1 MMDITQPLV
10 TALAHSFAFDDDL
23 PPFEFLDSA
32 TKSTY
37 EGRARDALVA
47 VFDELDAQCF
57 MLADLDENG
66 PRDRFF
72 GVLAEQI
79 TAGSVDAG

>member
-1 MMDITQPLV
+1 MDITRPLV
-10 TALAHSFAFDDDL
+10 TALAHSFAFDDDQ
-23 PPFEFLDSA
+23 PPFEFLDRA
-32 TKSTY
+32 TKATY

-47 VFDELDAQCF
+47 VFDELHSQGF

-72 GVLAEQI
+72 DVLAEQI
-79 TAGSVDAG
+79 NASVVDAG